1 MDKHSINSEM
11 DIVAQYLTDDDII
24 SVEYIGT
31 FPKKK
36 DEIDGV
42 YKYINKL
49 KQQYKCKRFIVDY
62 RNTTFLPTVDVLL
75 AFVERFKAFDID
87 DTTMKFIITPNS
99 ATYENFKLVGADIHA
114 KNFLGKN
121 KVNAHIISDF
131 DSALSWFNKI
141 VD

>member
-87 DTTMKFIITPNS
+87 DTTVKIIATPNS
-99 ATYENFKLVGADIHA
+99 TTYENLNLVKADIDT

-121 KVNAHIISDF
+121 KININMFNDF
-131 DSALSWFNKI
+131 DSALSSFNGNS
-141 VD
+141 

>member
-87 DTTMKFIITPNS
+87 DTTVKIIATPNS
-99 ATYENFKLVGADIHA
+99 TTYENLNLVKADIDT

-121 KVNAHIISDF
+121 KININMFNDF
-131 DSALSWFNKI
+131 DSALSSFKKI